1 MVLARLLRVNRL
13 VSWSQEPEIF
23 PFLHSSLRFQY
34 LFSPVIFFPVLNLF
48 HCLSPLV
55 INDSGFIAARS
66 SDFYTSRRNK
76 SLVIQLGFNSP
87 PKNCGAGGYRGLP
100 KMKMESFAW
109 LLLILVLFSILED
122 VRGSKSKPILINC
135 GSDSTTDV
143 DGRRWI
149 GDSSPKNFTLSLPG
163 TVATAPD
170 SDGKETYG
178 DLYKN
183 ARIFNSSSSYK
194 FIVAAAG
201 SYFLRLHFSQLPT
214 NFSTKES
221 LFDVS
226 ANGLKL
232 VSKFNVP
239 AEIYLRN
246 SKINSTSR
254 AIVKEYLLNVTSSN
268 LEIEFSPDAESFAF
282 INAMEIV
289 PVSGNSVFDSVNKV
303 GGYGLKGPFS
313 LGDSAVETMYRI
325 CVGCGKIESKE
336 DPGLWRKWDS
346 DENFIFSMSAARAIS
361 NSSNIS
367 YVSSDDSTSAPLRL
381 YETARVT
388 TESSV
393 MDKKFNVSWSF
404 NVDPDF
410 DYLVRLHF
418 CELEYDKAEQRK
430 FKIYINNKTA
440 AENYDVFAKAG
451 GKNKAFHEDFLDA
464 ASPQM
469 DTLWVQLGSESSA
482 GPAAT
487 DALLN
492 GMEIFKVS
500 RNGNLAH
507 PTVRIGGFNSAM
519 GKPKRSPKWVLI
531 GAAAGLVIFV
541 SIVGVIF
548 VCFYLRWKKKTSANK
563 TKDNPPGW
571 RPLVLHGATTPAANS
586 RSPTLRAAG
595 TFGSNRMGRQFTVAE
610 IREATMNFDDSLVI
624 GVGGFGKVYKGE
636 MEDGKLMA
644 IKRGHPES
652 QQGVKEFET
661 EIEILS
667 RLRHRH
673 LVSLIGYCDEQNE
686 MILVYEHMANGTLR
700 SHLYGTDLPALT
712 WKQRLEICIGAARG
726 LHYLHTGLD
735 RGIIHRDVKTTNIL
749 LDDNFVAKMADFGI
763 SKDGP
768 PLDHTH
774 VSTAVKGSF
783 GYLDPEYYRRQQL
796 TQSSDVYSFGV
807 VLFEV
812 LCARPVINPALPRD
826 QINLAEWALKWQKQK
841 LLETIIDPRLEGNYT
856 LESIRKFSEIAEKCL
871 ADEGRSRPSIGEVLW
886 HLESALQL
894 HQGLLQ
900 SANTDDL
907 SQPEL
912 KLSDAS
918 CNLGCI
924 EEVEESCRAGSQDV
938 NEEYVDVKIEVP

>member
-1 MVLARLLRVNRL
+1 MLDHIQTPVWRFLALCSPGAHDPLIPYSSRVERELPNRARIDRIRFLDQGETL
-13 VSWSQEPEIF
+13 V
-23 PFLHSSLRFQY
+23 
-34 LFSPVIFFPVLNLF
+34 V
-48 HCLSPLV
+48 
-55 INDSGFIAARS
+55 
-66 SDFYTSRRNK
+66 
-76 SLVIQLGFNSP
+76 QLGFKSRLTIAAP
-87 PKNCGAGGYRGLP
+87 ER
-100 KMKMESFAW
+100 KMKSFAR
-109 LLLILVLFSILED
+109 LLLILAVFSILED
-122 VRGSKSKPILINC
+122 VRAQSKPILINC
-135 GSDSTTDV
+135 GSNATADID
-143 DGRRWI
+143 DRRWA
-149 GDSSPKNFTLSLPG
+149 GDSSPKNFTLSFPG
-163 TVATAPD
+163 TIASSLQV
-170 SDGKETYG
+170 DGEELYG

-183 ARIFNSSSSYK
+183 ARIFNASSIYK
-194 FIVAAAG
+194 FGVATG
-201 SYFLRLHFSQLPT
+201 IYFLRLHFCQLST
-214 NFSTKES
+214 NFSAKES
-221 LFDVS
+221 LFDVA

-239 AEIYLRN
+239 AEIYWRN
-246 SKINSTSR
+246 SKINSTSGV
-254 AIVKEYLLNVTSSN
+254 IVKEYLLNVTSN
-268 LEIEFSPDAESFAF
+268 KLEIEFSPDAESFAF

-289 PVSGNSVFDSVNKV
+289 PVSGNSIFDLVNKV
-303 GGYGLKGPFS
+303 GGYGLRGPFS

-346 DENFIFSMSAARAIS
+346 DEHFIFSLSAARAIS

-367 YVSSDDSTSAPLRL
+367 YVSSDDSASAPLRL

-388 TESSV
+388 MESSV
-393 MDKKFNVSWSF
+393 MEKKFNVSWSF

-418 CELEYDKAEQRK
+418 CELEYDKAEQRR

-440 AENYDVFAKAG
+440 AENYDVLAKAG

-464 ASPQM
+464 ASPLM

-507 PTVRIGGFNSAM
+507 PTVRIGGINSGM
-519 GKPKRSPKWVLI
+519 RKPKRSPKWVLI
-531 GAAAGLVIFV
+531 GAAAG
-541 SIVGVIF
+541 
-548 VCFYLRWKKKTSANK
+548 A
-563 TKDNPPGW
+563 
-571 RPLVLHGATTPAANS
+571 
-586 RSPTLRAAG
+586 
-595 TFGSNRMGRQFTVAE
+595 FGSNRMGRQFTIAE
-610 IREATMNFDDSLVI
+610 LREATMNFDESLVI

-636 MEDGKLMA
+636 MEDGKLVA

-673 LVSLIGYCDEQNE
+673 LVSLIGYCDDQNE
-686 MILVYEHMANGTLR
+686 KILIYEHMANGTLR
-700 SHLYGTDLPALT
+700 SHLYGSDLPALG

-749 LDDNFVAKMADFGI
+749 LDGSFVAKMADFGI

-768 PLDHTH
+768 SVDHTH

-812 LCARPVINPALPRD
+812 LCARPVINPTLPRD
-826 QINLAEWALKWQKQK
+826 QINLAEWALKWQRQK

-856 LESIRKFSEIAEKCL
+856 LESIKKFSEIAEKCL
-871 ADEGRSRPSIGEVLW
+871 ADEGKNRPSIGEVLW

-894 HQGLLQ
+894 HQGHLQ
-900 SANTDDL
+900 SVNADDL
-907 SQPEL
+907 SEPEL
-912 KLSDAS
+912 KLSDVS
-918 CNLGCI
+918 INLGCM
-924 EEVEESCRAGSQDV
+924 EEVEESCCAESKDL
-938 NEEYVDVKIEVP
+938 NEEVVDVKIELP